1 MTSLKSTDHYSYT
14 FYAKENKVEEYDH
27 DRYGLSFGKYLF
39 NLEVDLFLD
48 LLSSDGKVLDVGT
61 GTGKLFVTLLN
72 KNREVVGVDA
82 SPSMISFIKEKYQ
95 DKKLDDILFV
105 ADAQKLPFPDRSFES
120 LVSSRVLMHVYDWRK
135 AIKEFCRISSKEVI
149 LDYPP
154 VSGFTFFIPLFNVF
168 KKMFIADSH
177 PYRIFSLTSI
187 IHEFELNN
195 YKVTSVKRLFVF
207 PVGVHRKLNSLKAST
222 KLEAFFEN
230 LGVKKI
236 FGGPVLIKA
245 ERIRN

>member
-82 SPSMISFIKEKYQ
+82 SPSMISFIRRNIRTRSWMIYFLLQMLKNY
-95 DKKLDDILFV
+95 
-105 ADAQKLPFPDRSFES
+105 PFPIDH
-120 LVSSRVLMHVYDWRK
+120 L
-135 AIKEFCRISSKEVI
+135 
-149 LDYPP
+149 
-154 VSGFTFFIPLFNVF
+154 
-168 KKMFIADSH
+168 
-177 PYRIFSLTSI
+177 
-187 IHEFELNN
+187 
-195 YKVTSVKRLFVF
+195 KVWF
-207 PVGVHRKLNSLKAST
+207 PQGY
-222 KLEAFFEN
+222 
-230 LGVKKI
+230 
-236 FGGPVLIKA
+236 
-245 ERIRN
+245 